1 MTDSS
6 NKDDQ
11 AAPPKA
17 DALGKPASNAAAK
30 EADSAPP
37 KANKKAA
44 VATPSPKKEA
54 PKTEQKTATSR
65 AWFAGSM
72 AFVALA
78 VALGGGYLGYQQT
91 LFFNE
96 ELTQQTQQLRDLSAQ
111 IQQSHTRLETLS
123 QQWQKSTQASAGLSR
138 QVSGLTDIV
147 ANNQR
152 RIDEVAGTERSDW
165 QLAEAE
171 YLLRL
176 ANQRL
181 LMSGEVRG
189 SKALLQ
195 AADNVLVAVDDVALL
210 PVRQAI
216 AKDLAS
222 LNRADSLDI
231 EGLYLRVGA
240 LASQLDY
247 LELRSA
253 KHWVAEASDNQPK
266 GGNAEGLLGGW
277 QKAWTALSELVV
289 IRDSGQRALP
299 QMSDVEIAQLKQGL
313 HFLVEQAKYAV
324 LSGKQPLYTSAI
336 ANLQGW
342 VLDYYDA
349 EARATAAFL
358 SELQLLSDAQVSQS
372 WPDISGSLQALKLV
386 MRDRMGLPARDSAL
400 QSSPGEGK

>member
-17 DALGKPASNAAAK
+17 DALGKPA
-30 EADSAPP
+30 
-37 KANKKAA
+37 NKKAA

-54 PKTEQKTATSR
+54 PKAEQKTATSR

-96 ELTQQTQQLRDLSAQ
+96 ELKQQTQQLRDLSAQ

-253 KHWVAEASDNQPK
+253 KHWVAEARDSQPK
-266 GGNAEGLLGGW
+266 AANAEGLLGGW
-277 QKAWTALSELVV
+277 QKAWAALSELVV

-324 LSGKQPLYTSAI
+324 LSGKQPLYASAI